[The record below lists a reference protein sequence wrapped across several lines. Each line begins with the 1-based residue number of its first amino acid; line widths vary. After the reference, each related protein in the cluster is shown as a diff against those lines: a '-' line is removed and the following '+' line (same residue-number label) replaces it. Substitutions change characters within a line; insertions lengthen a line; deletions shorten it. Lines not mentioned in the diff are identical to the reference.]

1 MVSGVGGGS
10 EGCFG
15 AGLCYVIVGRTERRP
30 YTKETREQVES
41 RIGVSGRSRAWLVS
55 VRVNC
60 LCLMEGI
67 EDEAAG
73 RSGAHVMAT
82 SKGRKGKEHPK
93 GRKELAE
100 GI

>member
-1 MVSGVGGGS
+1 M
-10 EGCFG
+10 
-15 AGLCYVIVGRTERRP
+15 
-30 YTKETREQVES
+30 
-41 RIGVSGRSRAWLVS
+41 S

-93 GRKELAE
+93 GRKEPAE